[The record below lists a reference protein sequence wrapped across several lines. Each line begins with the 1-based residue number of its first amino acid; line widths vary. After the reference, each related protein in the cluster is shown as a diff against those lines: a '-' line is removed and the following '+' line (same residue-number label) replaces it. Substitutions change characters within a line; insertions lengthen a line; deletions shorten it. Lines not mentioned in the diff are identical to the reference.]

1 MSIENVLSVDSEPLR
16 PIAQTLDRL
25 AGRQATSKGLVDRC
39 LRAIADP
46 EGEGKRTFTRVYA
59 DSARERAEEIDLRRS
74 TGEASGPLA
83 GLPVSIKDLFDVAGE
98 TTLSGSTVLADAPCA
113 SADAAVVSRLRQAG
127 AVLIGRT
134 NMTEFAYSGLGL
146 NPHYGTP
153 KNPYDRATGRI
164 PGGSSSGAAVSVSDG
179 MAAAAIGSDTGGSI
193 RIPAALCGLTGFKP
207 TARRVS
213 MQGVLPLSPTLDS
226 IGVIAPTV
234 ACCALVDAVIAGD
247 AVTPLPPRTLAG
259 MRFGVLQGYV
269 LDGMEEE
276 VARAFQAALSTLSQA
291 GAKVE
296 DLQFGSLDRVPW
308 ANQFAAPEAF
318 AWHRALLAMHG
329 ERYDPH
335 VAIRIRHGAGVYACD
350 YLDLFTLRAEMLRE
364 AARTFEGFDA
374 VLLPTVP
381 RIAPAIAA
389 LEESDDAYFDANGAV
404 LRNPS
409 LFNYLDGCALSIPCH
424 RPGEAPVGLMVA
436 GLGGWD
442 KRILSV
448 GAAIEAELLQ
458 QGCAVFS

>member
-1 MSIENVLSVDSEPLR
+1 MENVLKVGSEPLR
-16 PIAQTLDRL
+16 PIAQTLQCL
-25 AGRQATSKGLVDRC
+25 ARGEVTSRSLTDDC
-39 LRAIADP
+39 LRAVADP
-46 EGEGKRTFTRVYA
+46 QGEGKRTFTRVYEE
-59 DSARERAEEIDLRRS
+59 SARTTADEVDLRRS
-74 TGEASGPLA
+74 EGVVAGPLA
-83 GLPVSIKDLFDVAGE
+83 GLPISIKDLFDVAGE
-98 TTLSGSTVLADAPCA
+98 TTLSGSTVLADAPSA
-113 SADAAVVSRLRQAG
+113 TADAAVVSRLRQAG

-179 MAAAAIGSDTGGSI
+179 MAAAAVGSDTGGSI

-213 MQGVLPLSPTLDS
+213 MEGVLPLSPTLDS

-234 ACCALVDAVIAGD
+234 ACCALVDAVLAGQ
-247 AVTPLPPRTLAG
+247 ATITLLPGPLSG
-259 MRFGVLQGYV
+259 MRFGVLRGFV
-269 LDGMEEE
+269 LDGMEDE
-276 VARAFQAALSTLSQA
+276 VARAFYTALSTLSKA

-296 DLQFGSLDRVPW
+296 DLYFGSLDRVPG

-318 AWHRALLAMHG
+318 AWHRELLAMHG
-329 ERYDPH
+329 DRYDPH

-350 YLDLFTLRAEMLRE
+350 YLDLFTIRTEIMRE

-381 RIAPAIAA
+381 CIAPAIAT
-389 LEESDDAYFDANGAV
+389 LEASDDAYFDANGAV

-442 KRILSV
+442 ARILRV
-448 GAAIEAELLQ
+448 GAAIEAALLQ
-458 QGCAVFS
+458 QGCAIFS

>member
-1 MSIENVLSVDSEPLR
+1 MSIESAVSVGSKPLR
-16 PIAQTLDRL
+16 PVAALLELLSR
-25 AGRQATSKGLVDRC
+25 GEVTSRSLVDEC
-39 LRAIADP
+39 MSAIGDP
-46 EGEGKRTFTRVYA
+46 GGEGKRTFTRVYEK
-59 DSARERAEEIDLRRS
+59 SARVTADEVDLRRS
-74 TGEASGPLA
+74 GNLPLGPLA
-83 GLPVSIKDLFDVAGE
+83 GLPVSIKDLFDVEGE
-98 TTLSGSTVLADAPCA
+98 TTLAGSTVLAGAPVA
-113 SADAAVVSRLRQAG
+113 SADSTVVSRLREAG
-127 AVLIGRT
+127 AVLVGRT

-207 TARRVS
+207 TARRVP
-213 MQGVLPLSPTLDS
+213 MRGVLPLSPTLDS
-226 IGVIAPTV
+226 IGAIAPTV
-234 ACCALVDAVIAGD
+234 ACCALVDAVLAGD
-247 AVTPLPPRTLAG
+247 ALTPLLPRTLSG

-269 LDGMEEE
+269 LEGMEED
-276 VARAFQAALSTLSQA
+276 VARAFHSALSILSSA
-291 GAKVE
+291 GARVE
-296 DLQFGSLDRVPW
+296 DLHFGSLDKVPGS
-308 ANQFAAPEAF
+308 NQFASPEAF

-329 ERYDPH
+329 DQYDPH
-335 VAIRIRHGAGVYACD
+335 VAIRIRHGAGVYASD
-350 YLDLFTLRAEMLRE
+350 YLDLFTIRAEMIRE
-364 AARTFEGFDA
+364 AAHAFDGFDA

-381 RIAPAIAA
+381 RVAPAIAA
-389 LEESDDAYFDANGAV
+389 LEASDDAYFDANGAV

-442 KRILSV
+442 VRILGV
-448 GAAIEAELLQ
+448 GVAIEATLLHH
-458 QGCAVFS
+458 GCAIFF

>member
-25 AGRQATSKGLVDRC
+25 VRGEVTSKALVDRC

-46 EGEGKRTFTRVYA
+46 EGEGKRTFMQVYA
-59 DSARERAEEIDLRRS
+59 DSARATAEGIDLRRS
-74 TGEASGPLA
+74 IGEASGPLA

-98 TTLSGSTVLADAPCA
+98 RTLSGSTVLADAPRA

-134 NMTEFAYSGLGL
+134 TMTEFAYSGLGL

-234 ACCALVDAVIAGD
+234 ACCALVDSVLAGET
-247 AVTPLPPRTLAG
+247 VTPLLPRTLSG

-269 LDGMEEE
+269 LDGMEES
-276 VARAFQAALSTLSQA
+276 VARAFQAALSALSKA

-296 DLQFGSLDRVPW
+296 DLHFGSLDSVPW

-335 VAIRIRHGAGVYACD
+335 VALRIRHGAGVYACD

-364 AARTFEGFDA
+364 AARSFEGFDA

-424 RPGEAPVGLMVA
+424 RPGDAPVGLMVA
-436 GLGGWD
+436 GLGDWD

-448 GAAIEAELLQ
+448 GATIEAELLQ